1 MRTRQDPHERVAPA
15 ALDPL
20 RAEARAYYDAR
31 VATYGAT
38 PAGVDWNSEASQ
50 TLRFE
55 QLARLWER
63 EPEATVLDYGCGYG
77 ALAIYIR
84 QRGHTGSYVGFD
96 LSDAMV
102 TEARRCLAPWADC
115 QVTTDPAV
123 LVPADYA
130 VASGVFNVKQGIDD
144 AAWHAYVLDGLAHL
158 ATLGTKG
165 FAFNL
170 LTAHSDAE
178 KRRADLYYADPFALF
193 DHCRRTYSQ
202 RVALL
207 HDYPLYEFTILVRR

>member
-1 MRTRQDPHERVAPA
+1 VALV
-15 ALDPL
+15 ALDTL
-20 RAEARAYYDAR
+20 RLQARAYYDAR
-31 VATYGAT
+31 ISTYGPT
-38 PAGVDWNSEASQ
+38 PAGVDWNSEESQ
-50 TLRFE
+50 MVRFE

-63 EPEATVLDYGCGYG
+63 EPEAAVLDYGCGYG
-77 ALAIYIR
+77 ALALYLR
-84 QRGHTGSYVGFD
+84 QRGHTGSYLGFD
-96 LSDAMV
+96 LSNAMV
-102 TEARRCLAPWADC
+102 TEARRCLAPWSDC

-130 VASGVFNVKQGIDD
+130 VASGVFNVKQGTDT
-144 AAWHAYVLDGLAHL
+144 ATWHAYVLDGLAHL

-170 LTAHSDAE
+170 LTSYSDAE
-178 KRRADLYYADPFALF
+178 RQRPDLYHADPFVLF
-193 DHCRRTYSQ
+193 DHCRRTYSR